1 MKKKRTM
8 RLGCILLS
16 TVFAWDGS
24 TDRMRADE
32 KEYNRYKKQKAKST
46 KESAKEKK
54 GRRLT
59 DSLMNPR
66 WIWNMPK
73 VFRYITTKT
82 AIR

>member
-1 MKKKRTM
+1 MDTEVENEKENDAS
-8 RLGCILLS
+8 GVHS
-16 TVFAWDGS
+16 FEYSAAWDGS

-32 KEYNRYKKQKAKST
+32 KEQKA
-46 KESAKEKK
+46 AVRKK
-54 GRRLT
+54 VPKKKKVRRLT